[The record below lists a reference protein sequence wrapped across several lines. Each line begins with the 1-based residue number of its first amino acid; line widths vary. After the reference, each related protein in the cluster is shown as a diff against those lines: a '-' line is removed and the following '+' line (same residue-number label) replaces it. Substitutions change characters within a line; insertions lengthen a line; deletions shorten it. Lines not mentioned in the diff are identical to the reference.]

1 MGRPAVDG
9 RRKRGEQDGK
19 KEKAELG
26 GRADAG
32 HPAGNG
38 ALVGKS
44 ARQRIRTPLEGV
56 RQLSEGW
63 YRLGGRPSGGGPDTG
78 TVTLDSGEALTL
90 YYDGL
95 NPTDAGLVLTT
106 RGAVYRLR
114 VDLGE
119 ESLYAYD
126 DSTFRRNEQM
136 RAKLDC
142 DVVLPEETGGN
153 P

>member
-1 MGRPAVDG
+1 MLAILLAMG
-9 RRKRGEQDGK
+9 
-19 KEKAELG
+19 LS
-26 GRADAG
+26 
-32 HPAGNG
+32 
-38 ALVGKS
+38 LGKS

-63 YRLGGRPSGGGPDTG
+63 YRLEAGRRVEVQIPG

-136 RAKLDC
+136 RAKQYQSS
-142 DVVLPEETGGN
+142 V
-153 P
+153 